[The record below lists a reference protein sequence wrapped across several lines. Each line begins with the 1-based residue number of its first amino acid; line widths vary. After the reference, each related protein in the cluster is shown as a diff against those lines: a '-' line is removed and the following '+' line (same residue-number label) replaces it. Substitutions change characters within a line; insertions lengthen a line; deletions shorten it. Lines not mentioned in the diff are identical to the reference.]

1 MAESHVIGGLV
12 SKHSELSGQIQH
24 HQKQIKDIQRD
35 LAAIAGAIK
44 VIEPDFNLRE
54 IKAKTPKPNNRF
66 FKSREASQLIL
77 EVFRDAVS
85 DISTSEVI
93 DRVATL
99 KGIELDAMKDED
111 LKAFKATLFT
121 IMKRMQKRGIIE
133 EERREGQA
141 IIWRLLASSSC

>member
-1 MAESHVIGGLV
+1 
-12 SKHSELSGQIQH
+12 
-24 HQKQIKDIQRD
+24 
-35 LAAIAGAIK
+35 
-44 VIEPDFNLRE
+44 
-54 IKAKTPKPNNRF
+54 
-66 FKSREASQLIL
+66 
-77 EVFRDAVS
+77 
-85 DISTSEVI
+85 
-93 DRVATL
+93 VATL